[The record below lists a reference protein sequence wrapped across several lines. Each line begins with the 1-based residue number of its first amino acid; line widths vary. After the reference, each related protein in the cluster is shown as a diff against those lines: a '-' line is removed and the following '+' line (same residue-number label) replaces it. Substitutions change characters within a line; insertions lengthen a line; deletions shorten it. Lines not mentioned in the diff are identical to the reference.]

1 MPTKTHHRSRSS
13 IDRVFDL
20 LADLDDTQIT
30 LLLDD
35 LNHTTPSNVP
45 VSSAIALFESGPNR
59 PKRKFGRASSPVRTL
74 HAELERRHS
83 KRISSAPEPR
93 PRPKTASEPPTGER
107 PTAQNPTRQH
117 FSELQLTTSHLSTQQ
132 ATVNAPSAPA
142 PLPRGGSSSDDNGGG
157 NDDDNRPSRPSLTLF
172 PPESLTE
179 RPKTATEPRRAES
192 QSSRSYKRVSRPLF
206 LSPTATAELHELLR
220 AYLYDTS
227 NNTPAS
233 ATTSATTTPTTPAAG
248 GGSGGGGGGAFVSP
262 FSFLHHPE
270 AAVPGLDLL
279 EPSPVRS
286 PPHFTL
292 DRAAAPAVIMDPT
305 DAMCGIFEV
314 LSSH

>member
-1 MPTKTHHRSRSS
+1 MPIKTHHRSRSS

-83 KRISSAPEPR
+83 RRISSAPEPR

-107 PTAQNPTRQH
+107 PTAQNPTKQQ
-117 FSELQLTTSHLSTQQ
+117 FSELQLTTSHF
-132 ATVNAPSAPA
+132 
-142 PLPRGGSSSDDNGGG
+142 DDNGGG
-157 NDDDNRPSRPSLTLF
+157 NDDDDRPSRPSLTLF
-172 PPESLTE
+172 PPESPTE

-192 QSSRSYKRVSRPLF
+192 QSPRSYKRVSRPLF

-233 ATTSATTTPTTPAAG
+233 ATTSATTTPATPATG
-248 GGSGGGGGGAFVSP
+248 GGGGGGGGGALVSP

-270 AAVPGLDLL
+270 PAVPGLDLL

-292 DRAAAPAVIMDPT
+292 DRAAAPAAIMGPT

-314 LSSH
+314 LSR